1 MPAISRVGCA
11 KNRRRECRHDVTRVI
26 RPKQRDID
34 TGLAFRGDRVPQMVK
49 LLGRGD
55 DIQGSGQAEL
65 EIAAQLLR
73 ERLHQAQIGCRQG
86 VDGAS
91 CPTEACIEEPAPV
104 LPPFRPDAPEQT
116 PRCSTR
122 RTRSPASASR
132 QAIDAPVTP
141 APTTMMSGDRRR
153 TGDHDL
159 PSRETVE
166 TRPYIAWRLDQF
178 VAPSFRVRDILDTR
192 CIRHRLLRPATADR
206 RCEPSR
212 STSRPAFV

>member
-91 CPTEACIEEPAPV
+91 CPTGGVHRGAGSG
-104 LPPFRPDAPEQT
+104 DAAV
-116 PRCSTR
+116 SSR
-122 RTRSPASASR
+122 RTRANAALLDQEDAESSLGQP
-132 QAIDAPVTP
+132 QAMDAPVTP
-141 APTTMMSGDRRR
+141 APTTMMSGDRR
-153 TGDHDL
+153 
-159 PSRETVE
+159 
-166 TRPYIAWRLDQF
+166 A
-178 VAPSFRVRDILDTR
+178 
-192 CIRHRLLRPATADR
+192 PATMTF
-206 RCEPSR
+206 PHVKKQSK
-212 STSRPAFV
+212 PGHI